1 MTYGT
6 DVMKSLQRDNIFSSA
21 FAEKNVPGKLS
32 SFLYKQAAILLIL
45 LGWFELFRYPC
56 PS

>member
-6 DVMKSLQRDNIFSSA
+6 DVMKSLQRYNIFSSA